1 MIKKLSQDIVIYGL
15 TNSIRSLVP
24 FIMLPILTAYLTV
37 EEFGILSLIEVSI
50 LFLFPLVSLN
60 VYASINVEY
69 FHLKKVQLSSYITN
83 ALSLSTI
90 SFVLLLLTIILFS
103 EQIEA
108 YVHLPI
114 SIIVLLPIFAVL
126 RLFPQVLLGLLQ
138 VEQKSKSYFLF
149 TLFQALF
156 DLVLSY
162 ILIVMYKIGY
172 VGRLEGIYI
181 SVFFMSGY
189 AFYYLYKHGFL
200 SSFTFKYTRRILDF
214 SLPLIPHILGGVIIA
229 MSDRYFIV
237 YYAGNEMLAY
247 YTVAYQ
253 LSALMLLF
261 ATSIN
266 QAWSPFLFR
275 LLKESNK
282 FQDTI
287 KYTGVL
293 MIVFLIFG
301 ALIYITR
308 DMAFMLFV
316 DKKFYAA
323 KEYFLWLLIGFIFQ
337 SLYFLV
343 TNFIFFKKH
352 TKILAKITFSGAIL
366 NLILNYFFIQKYDV
380 IGVAYATAL
389 TWAVFFFVVLIVV
402 LYLYKE
408 ERIAR

>member
-1 MIKKLSQDIVIYGL
+1 MINKLSQDIVTYGL

-24 FIMLPILTAYLTV
+24 FIILPILTAYLTT
-37 EEFGILSLIEVSI
+37 EEFGMLSLIEVSI

-60 VYASINVEY
+60 VYAAINVEY

-90 SFVLLLLTIILFS
+90 SFVLLLLIVMFFS
-103 EQIEA
+103 EQIES
-108 YVHLPI
+108 YIHLPI

-126 RLFPQVLLGLLQ
+126 RLFPQVVLGLLQ

-162 ILIVMYKIGY
+162 ILIVMYKTGY
-172 VGRLEGIYI
+172 VGRLEGTYI
-181 SVFFMSGY
+181 SAFFMTGY
-189 AFYYLYKHGFL
+189 AFYYLYKHDFL
-200 SSFTFKYTRRILDF
+200 SSITFKYTRRILDF

-261 ATSIN
+261 GTSIN

-282 FQDTI
+282 FQETV
-287 KYTGVL
+287 KYTGIL

-301 ALIYITR
+301 ALIYVIR
-308 DMAFMLFV
+308 DIAFMLFV
-316 DKKFYAA
+316 DKNFYAA

-366 NLILNYFFIQKYDV
+366 NLILNYFFIQRYDV

-389 TWAVFFFVVLIVV
+389 TWAVFFFVVLVVV

-408 ERIAR
+408 EGIAR

>member
-1 MIKKLSQDIVIYGL
+1 MINKLSQDIVTYGL

-24 FIMLPILTAYLTV
+24 FIILPILTAYLTT
-37 EEFGILSLIEVSI
+37 EEFGMLSLIEVSI

-60 VYASINVEY
+60 VYAAINVEY

-90 SFVLLLLTIILFS
+90 SFVLLLLIVMFFS
-103 EQIEA
+103 EQIES
-108 YVHLPI
+108 YIHLPI

-126 RLFPQVLLGLLQ
+126 RLFPQVVLGLLQ

-162 ILIVMYKIGY
+162 ILIVMYKTGY
-172 VGRLEGIYI
+172 VGRLEGTYI
-181 SVFFMSGY
+181 SAFFMTGY
-189 AFYYLYKHGFL
+189 AFYYLYKHDFL
-200 SSFTFKYTRRILDF
+200 SSITFKYTRRILDF

-261 ATSIN
+261 GTSIN

-282 FQDTI
+282 FQETV
-287 KYTGVL
+287 KYTGIL

-301 ALIYITR
+301 ALIYVIR
-308 DMAFMLFV
+308 DIAFMLFV
-316 DKKFYAA
+316 DKNFYAA

-366 NLILNYFFIQKYDV
+366 NLILNYFFIQRYDV

-389 TWAVFFFVVLIVV
+389 TWAVFFFVVLVVV

>member
-1 MIKKLSQDIVIYGL
+1 MINKLSQDIVTYGL

-24 FIMLPILTAYLTV
+24 FIILPILTAYLTT
-37 EEFGILSLIEVSI
+37 EEFGMLSLIEVSI

-60 VYASINVEY
+60 VYAAINVEY

-90 SFVLLLLTIILFS
+90 SFVLLLLIVMFFS
-103 EQIEA
+103 EQIES
-108 YVHLPI
+108 YIHLPI

-126 RLFPQVLLGLLQ
+126 RLFPQVVLGLLQ

-162 ILIVMYKIGY
+162 ILIVMYKTGY
-172 VGRLEGIYI
+172 VGRLEGTYI
-181 SVFFMSGY
+181 STFFMTGY
-189 AFYYLYKHGFL
+189 AFYYLYKHDFL
-200 SSFTFKYTRRILDF
+200 SSITFKYTRRILDF

-261 ATSIN
+261 GTSIN

-282 FQDTI
+282 FQETV
-287 KYTGVL
+287 KYTGIL

-301 ALIYITR
+301 ALIYVIR
-308 DMAFMLFV
+308 DIAFMLFV
-316 DKKFYAA
+316 DKNFYAA

-366 NLILNYFFIQKYDV
+366 NLILNYFFIQRYDV

-389 TWAVFFFVVLIVV
+389 TWAVFFFVVLVVV

-408 ERIAR
+408 EGIAR

>member
-1 MIKKLSQDIVIYGL
+1 MINKLSQDIVTYGL

-24 FIMLPILTAYLTV
+24 FIILPILTAYLTT
-37 EEFGILSLIEVSI
+37 EEFGMLSLIEVSI

-60 VYASINVEY
+60 VYAAINVEY

-90 SFVLLLLTIILFS
+90 SFVLLLLIVMFFS
-103 EQIEA
+103 EQIES
-108 YVHLPI
+108 YIHLPI

-126 RLFPQVLLGLLQ
+126 RLFPQVVLGLLQ

-162 ILIVMYKIGY
+162 ILIVMYKTGY
-172 VGRLEGIYI
+172 VGRLEGTYI
-181 SVFFMSGY
+181 SAFFMTGY
-189 AFYYLYKHGFL
+189 AFYYLYKHDFL
-200 SSFTFKYTRRILDF
+200 SSITFKYTRRILDF

-261 ATSIN
+261 GTSIN

-282 FQDTI
+282 FQDTV
-287 KYTGVL
+287 KYTGIL

-301 ALIYITR
+301 ALIYVIR
-308 DMAFMLFV
+308 DIAFMLFV
-316 DKKFYAA
+316 DKNFYAA

-366 NLILNYFFIQKYDV
+366 NLILNYFFIQRYDV

-389 TWAVFFFVVLIVV
+389 TWAVFFFVVLVVV

-408 ERIAR
+408 EGIAR